1 MAAISHILRD
11 EVDEAK
17 NLIGQPN
24 VLSLRNREHVT
35 KTHRRLYEVLM
46 PLVRTKPD
54 WRFIVEDDYR
64 GIATRFAV
72 MHKEELGTVSIARKA
87 DRWRICVN
95 NARINDALMR
105 GESFWTS
112 DPEKATMKIRQNFY
126 RESPDERLSMY
137 NNLGTNGV
145 NKVFEDAVG
154 ARSKH
159 RDLVSVEAWKFIRAN
174 IEAFTASLSEKSKEQ
189 AHAYMEAY
197 ETSRSIAA
205 FRDEWSK
212 ATADKK
218 VMLVIHD
225 EGQYIVKRGGDVS
238 VYTNEMLT
246 DDMKSKLGMLKL
258 VEEGQLFP
266 DIGYRI
272 SPDAFLVTCETLEP
286 HKATWFMG

>member
-1 MAAISHILRD
+1 MAAISYISRD

-24 VLSLRNREHVT
+24 VLFARNREHVT

-54 WRFIVEDDYR
+54 WRFLVEDDYR
-64 GIATRFAV
+64 GVATRFAV
-72 MHKEELGTVSIARKA
+72 MHKEELGTVSIAWKA
-87 DRWRICVN
+87 NRWRICVN
-95 NARINDALMR
+95 NARINDELVR
-105 GESFWTS
+105 GEGFWTS
-112 DPEKATMKIRQNFY
+112 DPEKATMKIRQKFY
-126 RESPDERLSMY
+126 RDSADERLSMY

-145 NKVFEDAVG
+145 NKLFQDAVG
-154 ARSKH
+154 VRTKH
-159 RDLVSVEAWKFIRAN
+159 RETVSFDAWKFIRAN
-174 IEAFTASLSEKSKEQ
+174 IEAFSATLSEKSKEQ

-197 ETSRSIAA
+197 ETTRSISA

-218 VMLVIHD
+218 VMLVIQD
-225 EGQYIVKRGGDVS
+225 EGQYIVKRGSGVS

-272 SPDAFLVTCETLEP
+272 SPDAFLITCADT
-286 HKATWFMG
+286 

>member
-1 MAAISHILRD
+1 MAAISYISRD

-24 VLSLRNREHVT
+24 VLFARNTREHVT

-54 WRFIVEDDYR
+54 WRFLVEDDYR
-64 GIATRFAV
+64 GVATRFAV

-95 NARINDALMR
+95 NARINDALLR

-145 NKVFEDAVG
+145 NKLFQDAVG
-154 ARSKH
+154 VRTKH
-159 RDLVSVEAWKFIRAN
+159 RETVSFDAWKFIRAN
-174 IEAFTASLSEKSKEQ
+174 IEAFSATLSEKSKEQ

-197 ETSRSIAA
+197 ETTRSISA

-218 VMLVIHD
+218 VMLVIQD

-272 SPDAFLVTCETLEP
+272 SPDAFLITCADT
-286 HKATWFMG
+286 